1 MKRALILS
9 LVIAAGA
16 GAVVLATTPLSP
28 DAKNTLTPVDQVPT
42 KDQINGAFGNEQ
54 MALTNLTTIATD
66 PDTTPD
72 AISVRLRAIHAL
84 AKYCA
89 SSPCTAGDVAHQSV
103 ASVITMTRDAS
114 TGSDVL
120 ILRAGIETLGVM
132 RVSSDV
138 GSLQTLLDH
147 PSRDIRA
154 ATARALRDLCNTQ
167 AIDKLRARYSVE
179 LTDQVKLAISEAL
192 RILSQC
198 SANQ

>member
-9 LVIAAGA
+9 VVIAAGA
-16 GAVVLATTPLSP
+16 GALVLANTNLSL

-42 KDQINGAFGNEQ
+42 KDQIDTVLGSN
-54 MALTNLTTIATD
+54 ALTSLASIATD
-66 PDTTPD
+66 PDSTPD

-89 SSPCTAGDVAHQSV
+89 STPCAAGDLAHQSV
-103 ASVITMTRDAS
+103 ASVITMTRDAA

-120 ILRAGIETLGVM
+120 ILRAGIETLGAM
-132 RVSSDV
+132 RVASDAT
-138 GSLQTLLDH
+138 SLQLLLNH

-167 AIDKLRARYSVE
+167 AIPPLRARYSVE

-192 RILSQC
+192 RILGQC